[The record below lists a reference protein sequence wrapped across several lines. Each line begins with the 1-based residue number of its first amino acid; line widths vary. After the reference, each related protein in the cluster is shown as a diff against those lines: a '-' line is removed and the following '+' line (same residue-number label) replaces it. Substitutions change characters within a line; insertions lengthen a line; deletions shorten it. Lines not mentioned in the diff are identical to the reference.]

1 MTLTRRTLLKR
12 VSLGALALAMG
23 KLPPLDQA
31 GPVTADEMV
40 GVPTLQSA
48 GGAAWL
54 PLDGRVLKARDYPQL
69 HAALREAYY
78 GLPPS
83 ADDVE
88 FQIPD
93 LRGVAAFG
101 QPWETPAGPNPA
113 VMPMMR
119 ADGHNVGEV
128 HWRIKA

>member
-12 VSLGALALAMG
+12 VSLGALAVAMG
-23 KLPPLDQA
+23 KLPPLEA
-31 GPVTADEMV
+31 GPVVAE

-54 PLDGRVLKARDYPQL
+54 PLDGRVLKVQDYPEL
-69 HAALREAYY
+69 HSALREVY
-78 GLPPS
+78 GIS
-83 ADDVE
+83 GDAE

-119 ADGHNVGEV
+119 ADGSKVGEV